1 MAIKNKNK
9 IIQTPNELKI
19 IIINKENKNK
29 TQYNTFINW
38 LSKWNILFFDTK
50 EYEWLI
56 KYSNGNGN
64 GNGNGVYYTSHGL
77 GPLFFSIFRKKQR
90 DIKSLV
96 YETRL
101 FVLNKKG
108 SRF

>member
-1 MAIKNKNK
+1 M
-9 IIQTPNELKI
+9 
-19 IIINKENKNK
+19 
-29 TQYNTFINW
+29 
-38 LSKWNILFFDTK
+38 K

-56 KYSNGNGN
+56 TYSNGN

-101 FVLNKKG
+101 FVFTKKDHVSNMTRLWYKKRKRKKKNKERKKKAEITMDICVCVVVYN
-108 SRF
+108 